1 MKELKILYAP
11 WRGKY
16 LMNYTKPDKC
26 VFCYY
31 NDIKI
36 KEMEPSF
43 DSLIL
48 YKSSYSFIMLNK
60 YPYINGHLM
69 VIPYRHI
76 DDIELLTK
84 EEKEDIFELLILSKR
99 VLSITYNMN
108 GYNIGSNVGKAA
120 GAGIDNHLHFHILP
134 RFLGDHN
141 FMTTISDV
149 RVISFSLEQT
159 YHDLYQNLKKII
171 S

>member
-16 LMNYTKPDKC
+16 LMGYTKLDKC
-26 VFCYY
+26 IFCYH
-31 NDIKI
+31 NDIEI
-36 KEMEPSF
+36 KEIEPSF
-43 DSLIL
+43 ESLIL
-48 YKSSYSFIMLNK
+48 YKSFYSFIMLNK

-99 VLSITYNMN
+99 ILSITYNMD

>member
-11 WRGKY
+11 WRGEY

-26 VFCYY
+26 IFCYY
-31 NDIKI
+31 NDNKI

-99 VLSITYNMN
+99 VLSITYNMD